1 MVDHSLEDLVVQCQ
15 TWVKTLMVQ
24 DSAHDWAHLERV
36 VTNAQRLAQ
45 VEQADLKVVT
55 VAAWLHDLV
64 NYPKHHPERHLASQ
78 AAAQE
83 AGSLLTQ
90 LHLPQDFIEAVQ
102 HAIAAHSFSANIA
115 PHTLEA
121 KVVQDADRLDALG
134 AIGMARCFMVG
145 GALQRALYDLED
157 PFCQQRAPDD
167 QAFTL
172 DHFYQKLL
180 RLEQSFT
187 TQAGRDEAVQRTQ
200 VMRQFLAQLGQEIS
214 LGSG

>member
-1 MVDHSLEDLVVQCQ
+1 MP
-15 TWVKTLMVQ
+15 Q
-24 DSAHDWAHLERV
+24 DSAHDWAHLQRV
-36 VTNAQRLAQ
+36 VATAQRLAQ
-45 VEQADLKVVT
+45 AEQADLKVVT

-64 NYPKHHPERHLASQ
+64 NYPKHHPERQLASQ
-78 AAAQE
+78 AAAQQ
-83 AGSLLTQ
+83 AGTLLAQ
-90 LHLPQDFIEAVQ
+90 QQLPQTFIEAVQ
-102 HAIAAHSFSANIA
+102 HAIAAHSFSAKIA
-115 PHTLEA
+115 PQTIEA

-145 GALQRALYDLED
+145 GALQRALYDFED

-187 TQAGRDEAVQRTQ
+187 TQAGREEAAQRTQ
-200 VMRQFLAQLGQEIS
+200 FMRQFLGQLKHEIS
-214 LGSG
+214 PEFGWDTDLG